1 MKTEQ
6 IKFTRTEIQY
16 LMNLVQDCINDGIYW
31 GEDEFKFNRMQTL
44 VFNKLDKAMKSID
57 PELKGFVGEY

>member
-1 MKTEQ
+1 MKTET
-6 IKFTRTEIQY
+6 IE
-16 LMNLVQDCINDGIYW
+16 LVQDCINDGIYW
-31 GEDEFKFNRMQTL
+31 GEDEFKFNRMQDL

>member
-1 MKTEQ
+1 MLLIQTGTDMKTET
-6 IKFTRTEIQY
+6 IE
-16 LMNLVQDCINDGIYW
+16 LVQDCINDGIYW
-31 GEDEFKFNRMQTL
+31 GEDEFKFNRMQDL